1 MNPDLL
7 AFRRFR
13 DNIGESL
20 HHVFFSRHSFGAV
33 GDVVSQHNDV
43 AVVSV
48 FIDENFARVLIS
60 SMHPLSLAE
69 AEVINTDEKLLTIMS
84 YVCIYSHYI
93 LFTWFNSFIVNT
105 NKYTD

>member
-20 HHVFFSRHSFGAV
+20 HHVLFSRHSFGAV

-43 AVVSV
+43 AVGVSV

-69 AEVINTDEKLLTIMS
+69 VPK
-84 YVCIYSHYI
+84 
-93 LFTWFNSFIVNT
+93 
-105 NKYTD
+105 